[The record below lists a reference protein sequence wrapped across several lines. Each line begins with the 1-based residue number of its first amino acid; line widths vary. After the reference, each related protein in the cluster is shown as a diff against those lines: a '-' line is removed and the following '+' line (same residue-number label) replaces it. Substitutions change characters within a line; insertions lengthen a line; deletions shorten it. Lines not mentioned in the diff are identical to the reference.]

1 MNYKLIAL
9 DLDGTLKNSENKI
22 TPKTLEALRKVQK
35 QGVHIVLA
43 SGRPTPGLRHDMKAL
58 ELDSHDGYLL
68 SYNGARVVNAETK
81 ETIYAQE
88 LSLDDAKSIIAKAK
102 ELKLQI
108 NTYTDD
114 ELIAE
119 SPIGKY
125 VNVEANLIDLPIKT
139 VPSIEDALPNP
150 LYKLLLSETPE
161 YVASVVDEVANAFPD
176 LAIYRSAPF
185 FIECMANG
193 IDKANSL
200 DHLAKHLGISK
211 DEVMAFGDGYN
222 DMPMIQY
229 AGLGVAMANAVDGVK
244 EAADYVTLSNDED
257 GIAYVLEKY
266 FDLDK

>member
-1 MNYKLIAL
+1 MKYKLIAL
-9 DLDGTLKNSENKI
+9 DLDGTLKNSHNEI
-22 TPKTLEALRKVQK
+22 TPKTKEALLKVQS

-58 ELDSHDGYLL
+58 ELDTHDGYLL
-68 SYNGARVVNAETK
+68 SYNGARVFNAQSK

-88 LSLDDAKSIIAKAK
+88 LDKEDAIKIIEKAK
-102 ELKLQI
+102 ELKLLV

-114 ELIAE
+114 VLLTETPE
-119 SPIGKY
+119 GEY
-125 VNVEANLIDLPIKT
+125 VQVEANITDLPIVK
-139 VPSIEDALPNP
+139 VDSLADSLPSP

-161 YVASVVDEVANAFPD
+161 YVASKVDEMVAAFPN

-200 DHLAKHLGISK
+200 AQLAKHLGIRQE
-211 DEVMAFGDGYN
+211 EVMAFGDGYN
-222 DMPMIQY
+222 DMPMIRY

-244 EAADYVTLSNDED
+244 EAADYITLSNDED
-257 GIAYVLEKY
+257 GIAAVLEKY